1 MSMDV
6 SQRSTDTGQD
16 ISPII
21 RDAAESDLPA
31 IADIINHYRQHTS
44 HIWDRTVLSP
54 EDMESW
60 LAAHRSSPYTAIVA
74 ELTGQVVGYASL
86 SQFRPYRGYDVTAEN
101 SIYLAPGQEG
111 RGIGAALMTQLLQRA
126 WQNGFKAITA
136 WIDSNN
142 SPSVRFHEKFGFRH
156 AGTMERVGM
165 LDGRLTS
172 VIIMV
177 LNFTNAE
184 EQ

>member
-1 MSMDV
+1 MSMDL
-6 SQRSTDTGQD
+6 SHRSSVTGHN

-54 EDMESW
+54 EDMEGW
-60 LAAHRSSPYTAIVA
+60 LVAHRSSPYTAIVA
-74 ELTGQVVGYASL
+74 ELAGQVIGYASL
-86 SQFRPYRGYDVTAEN
+86 SQFRPYSGYDVTAEN
-101 SIYLAPGQEG
+101 SIYIAPGQEG
-111 RGIGAALMTQLLQRA
+111 RGIGAILMTQLLQRA
-126 WQNGFKAITA
+126 RQNGLKAVTA

-142 SPSVRFHEKFGFRH
+142 TPSVRFHEKFGFRH

-165 LDGRLTS
+165 LDGQLTS

-177 LNFTNAE
+177 LNIIEAE
-184 EQ
+184 E